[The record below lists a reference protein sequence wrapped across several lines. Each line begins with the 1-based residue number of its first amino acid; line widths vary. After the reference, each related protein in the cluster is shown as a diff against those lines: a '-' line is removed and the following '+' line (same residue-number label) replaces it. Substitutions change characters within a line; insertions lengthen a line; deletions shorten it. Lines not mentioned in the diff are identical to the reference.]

1 MALEQDENQD
11 SITREFEAL
20 ATRAQFPIP
29 EDRRA
34 GLLAA
39 YRDLRHMVAL
49 LRHDLTPDLEP
60 ASTYDIAAVTKVQ
73 P

>member
-1 MALEQDENQD
+1 MAPDQVEVEDN
-11 SITREFEAL
+11 IAREFEAL
-20 ATRAQFPIP
+20 ASRAQLPIP
-29 EDRRA
+29 EDRRP

-60 ASTYDIAAVTKVQ
+60 ASTYDIAAVSKVQ